1 MRRFSRQW
9 MGLALV
15 AACLAACGGQPE
27 ANEKEGVETVLPASV
42 AEVSVMTL
50 KKQAFE
56 HELVSNGKVEAKR
69 YAALQ
74 FRTTTE
80 PVARI
85 YVKNGDR
92 VKKGQKIAEL
102 DLFTLQNKL
111 TQAEYTL
118 EQAQLEMQDVLI
130 GQGYAPDRME
140 AVPEEV
146 KKLAATKSGYGQSK
160 AAYELAKRELE
171 QATLTVP
178 FDGIVADLDGKEY
191 NMPESGKPF
200 CRILST
206 TDMEVAFT
214 VLESELPLVKAGDRV
229 EVMPYTVASGS
240 LQGRIAEINPSV
252 DENGMVKVKALVNG
266 KGRLFDGMNARVSV
280 KRSVP
285 GQLVIPK
292 TAVVLRSGKQVV
304 FTLKDGKA
312 IWNYVQTG
320 LENMTEYTVT
330 GDGMEEGAV
339 VITTGNVNLAHE
351 TPVKVV
357 E

>member
-1 MRRFSRQW
+1 MNARYGYV
-9 MGLALV
+9 MLL
-15 AACLAACGGQPE
+15 LAAGIWSGCGE
-27 ANEKEGVETVLPASV
+27 ENKDASEKEGVETVLPSRV

-74 FRTTTE
+74 FRTATE
-80 PVARI
+80 PVARV

-102 DLFTLQNKL
+102 DLFSLQNKL

-118 EQAQLEMQDVLI
+118 EQARLEMQDVLI

-140 AVPEEV
+140 TVPESV
-146 KKLAATKSGYGQSK
+146 RKLAA
-160 AAYELAKRELE
+160 RELE
-171 QATLTVP
+171 QATLTAP

-191 NMPESGKPF
+191 NIPESGKPF

-206 TDMEVAFT
+206 SDMEVAFT

-252 DENGMVKVKALVNG
+252 DENGMVKVKAQVNG
-266 KGRLFDGMNARVSV
+266 KGKLFDGMNARVSV

-312 IWNYVQTG
+312 MWNYVQTG
-320 LENMTEYTVT
+320 LENLSEYTVT
-330 GDGMEEGAV
+330 GEGMEEGV
-339 VITTGNVNLAHE
+339 TVITVGNVNLAHE

>member
-1 MRRFSRQW
+1 MNARYGYV
-9 MGLALV
+9 MLL
-15 AACLAACGGQPE
+15 LAAGIWSGCGE
-27 ANEKEGVETVLPASV
+27 EKKDASEKEGVETVLPSRV

-80 PVARI
+80 PIAHI
-85 YVKNGDR
+85 YVKNGER

-102 DLFTLQNKL
+102 DLFALRNKL
-111 TQAEYTL
+111 KQAEYAL
-118 EQAQLEMQDVLI
+118 EQSRLEMQDVLI
-130 GQGYAPDRME
+130 GQGYAPDRM
-140 AVPEEV
+140 ADIPEEM
-146 KKLAATKSGYGQSK
+146 KRLAATKSGYGQSK

-171 QATLTVP
+171 QATLTAP

>member
-1 MRRFSRQW
+1 
-9 MGLALV
+9 
-15 AACLAACGGQPE
+15 
-27 ANEKEGVETVLPASV
+27 
-42 AEVSVMTL
+42 
-50 KKQAFE
+50 
-56 HELVSNGKVEAKR
+56 
-69 YAALQ
+69 
-74 FRTTTE
+74 
-80 PVARI
+80 
-85 YVKNGDR
+85 
-92 VKKGQKIAEL
+92 
-102 DLFTLQNKL
+102 
-111 TQAEYTL
+111 
-118 EQAQLEMQDVLI
+118 
-130 GQGYAPDRME
+130 
-140 AVPEEV
+140 
-146 KKLAATKSGYGQSK
+146 
-160 AAYELAKRELE
+160 
-171 QATLTVP
+171 
-178 FDGIVADLDGKEY
+178 
-191 NMPESGKPF
+191 
-200 CRILST
+200 
-206 TDMEVAFT
+206 MEVAFT
-214 VLESELPLVKAGDRV
+214 VLESELSLVKAGDRV
-229 EVMPYTVASGS
+229 EVTPYTIASGS

-292 TAVVLRSGKQVV
+292 TAVVLRSSKQVV